1 MANTHTH
8 TQQIFSIQNVCRV
21 SIPFNS
27 MEKSQKVEKEKKG
40 TKLAGDW
47 SNQVNGFMLRPN
59 NIPNTNGRV

>member
-27 MEKSQKVEKEKKG
+27 MEKSQKVEKEKKKG
-40 TKLAGDW
+40 KKLAGD
-47 SNQVNGFMLRPN
+47 
-59 NIPNTNGRV
+59 